1 MYSLH
6 GGIQN
11 DKYIKANSYG
21 FNPIVFYT
29 ITDHKSIIGQKIK
42 KKSEVSYYSLLACDQ
57 NKDHNT
63 KVWWTFSTVARPS
76 VYHRSNGKVC
86 RAFKLFLNIATTP
99 AVTSSVWSIPGL
111 S

>member
-1 MYSLH
+1 MMYSLH

-63 KVWWTFSTVARPS
+63 KVWGTFSTVAHPS
-76 VYHRSNGKVC
+76 QCITDQMEKSAGPLNC
-86 RAFKLFLNIATTP
+86 FLI
-99 AVTSSVWSIPGL
+99 
-111 S
+111 